1 MSRSRE
7 PGLESLATVPRQQML
22 KVSPRAMAISRKKE
36 TVEVIGRPNEK
47 DKVLK
52 EDWELL

>member
-1 MSRSRE
+1 
-7 PGLESLATVPRQQML
+7 ML